1 MVGAAFSDALD
12 GPDLAEAFGNLESYA
27 GFAVMAMPMLASFIM
42 NKTGSQR
49 APFAVASALSLLQV
63 AVSGFMLKETLP
75 TKSMKPFEGFINP
88 LECLRLF
95 TITPGLSL
103 TCGMLVL
110 QWLVEPKNLA
120 DVGTLIGIN
129 QMKLSNTRLA
139 AVVSVFG
146 FGMFLSGP
154 LTSASLKQLGE
165 KGHTTVTQLLSAFVY
180 TVRGAFVNE
189 SAMWGIMPLNYYA
202 ETRLATTRALATNMA
217 VATGKLGKGEFGGL
231 QANLRAFVSAVAP
244 FLYSGLYRSGTAAG
258 QPGRPYLFAAVAML
272 GAELIHRKLRAIK
285 SKQDSTAAE

>member
-1 MVGAAFSDALD
+1 MSENGDTTATPTEDKSRAAKKQRTTMLLNFHFSATLCCSMLTWNARAELLKKICKGNPAQMAKILAYWAFSSGFGEFLLNPTLGKLSDAYGRKPFMLLSPAFGVALKAMCAANPSLFFLTIEKVVCDGLRTISGSTMVGAAFSDALD

-63 AVSGFMLKETLP
+63 AVSGF
-75 TKSMKPFEGFINP
+75 I
-88 LECLRLF
+88 
-95 TITPGLSL
+95 

-154 LTSASLKQLGE
+154 L
-165 KGHTTVTQLLSAFVY
+165 
-180 TVRGAFVNE
+180 
-189 SAMWGIMPLNYYA
+189 
-202 ETRLATTRALATNMA
+202 
-217 VATGKLGKGEFGGL
+217 
-231 QANLRAFVSAVAP
+231 
-244 FLYSGLYRSGTAAG
+244 
-258 QPGRPYLFAAVAML
+258 
-272 GAELIHRKLRAIK
+272 
-285 SKQDSTAAE
+285 